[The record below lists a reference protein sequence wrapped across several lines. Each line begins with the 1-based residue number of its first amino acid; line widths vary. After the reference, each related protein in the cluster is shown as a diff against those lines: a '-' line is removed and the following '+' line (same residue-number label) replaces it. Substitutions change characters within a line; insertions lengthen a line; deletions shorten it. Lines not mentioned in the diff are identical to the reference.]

1 MFSIIFFGEFE
12 LRYGGYLELDV
23 KKVLSFVIKDI
34 LEFKDYIFFQILEII
49 CLYMGYGIKL
59 VNKEGKMV
67 LSEIDAKIWFNVLN
81 LFILQSLY
89 KRVQVNIDDFFIGRD
104 IKVEG
109 EVIEVM
115 EIGF

>member
-1 MFSIIFFGEFE
+1 
-12 LRYGGYLELDV
+12 
-23 KKVLSFVIKDI
+23 
-34 LEFKDYIFFQILEII
+34 
-49 CLYMGYGIKL
+49 MGYGKKL

-67 LSEIDAKIWFNVLN
+67 LSEIDVKIWFNVLN

-89 KRVQVNIDDFFIGRD
+89 KCVQVNIDDFFIGRD